1 MVGPVIPFAVL
12 LGKADTAFKFV
23 GGSSIIFNALRSR
36 IFGKVLRIVEYPDGD
51 LNTVKIYR
59 MTLYR
64 LKLQIANSQLAV
76 NPAIFPEPEDIK
88 QVAMFTSPHFTELI
102 TDDSDVDA
110 LPDNAWLFWTKDKDP
125 IPKRGVKLDGSHIK
139 ADRKDR
145 PSDEEM
151 QNRSLKLART
161 IRRQN
166 LFNRHQYDRIVD
178 LAVDRDAGLLAIAR
192 NFNDEKEF
200 RHHSLRLL
208 SRRDPQKIVLGYH
221 PDEDGSAASDGDE
234 EQGKRNIEPQ
244 VELASRE

>member
-1 MVGPVIPFAVL
+1 MVVPILPIGVL

-36 IFGKVLRIVEYPDGD
+36 IFGKVLRVVEYPDGD
-51 LNTVKIYR
+51 LKTVKIRR

-64 LKLQIANSQLAV
+64 LKLQIANAQPSIYPTMFL
-76 NPAIFPEPEDIK
+76 EPEDIK
-88 QVAMFTSPHFTELI
+88 QVALFTSPHFTESI
-102 TDDSDVDA
+102 TQDSEISG
-110 LPDNAWLFWTKDKDP
+110 LPDNAWLFWSNEEEP

-139 ADRKDR
+139 KQTDK
-145 PSDEEM
+145 PSDEQM
-151 QNRSLKLART
+151 QTRSLRLARK
-161 IRRQN
+161 IRRNN
-166 LFNRHQYDRIVD
+166 LFNRHEYDRVVD

-208 SRRDPQKIVLGYH
+208 SRRDPQKILLGYN
-221 PDEDGSAASDGDE
+221 PDDDGSTVSESDE
-234 EQGKRNIEPQ
+234 EQGKRSLEPQ